1 MSQMIVRASAVGI
14 AIAILLSGLG
24 LAADAEFQ
32 QAEEGQV
39 ISGLRDGAQE
49 QSSKLISWEAG
60 EQRLQGAS
68 MIVLETQGQG
78 LPVPRGDI
86 GSGWTYDILVSDQ
99 AWHANNDGFQSME
112 TDPSGN
118 NDAYIAWECWTDH
131 ATGTFQ
137 WCTLVRRSTNGGETW
152 SPEIYIFYFP
162 SQINGVYPDMKEPDL
177 AISNSG
183 MIYVTY
189 TVFAYDGPSRNI
201 VDMQLD
207 VQYMSKSSWGL
218 PAPWTSEMVSNV
230 YGGAYNYHRLPSIA
244 FRSSTNVPVI
254 VAMSYDAI
262 AATQSSVIAWLPG
275 ATEWDGWEVL
285 PTGPVTA
292 NWVQYPCLDSG
303 SSYLYVAGMNYYDAG
318 GCFDMR
324 IWRST
329 DGGETWTALTD
340 IYDAASV
347 YSFYKPSIAATKS
360 GTDIVMASATY
371 TPNPADPDLGDIAYA
386 YNQNSGTGTWDS
398 YSITQPNYQRMPY
411 VQEYG
416 NDAFLMTYR
425 HESGGSQFSTYVM
438 YADTMDLSSWYELG
452 ICSDTGGYQAA
463 NWYAHIGIQQRPQ
476 GEYLCVAWSDLRD
489 AATPVTETS
498 QSHVVFSTEGMRLN
512 LDTDPTGLD
521 IVVDSVTY
529 TAPQMFNWPAGYEHS
544 FEALEPQS
552 IGPTQYL
559 WDRWSNGMNRI
570 DTIVSGGA
578 DLDLVAYYYT
588 PAQTTI
594 DLTEGWNLISLPLVQ
609 NAGTDIDTVL
619 ASISGMW
626 DRAFAYDPM
635 LSSPWISN
643 NKNRDDAL
651 DTLSDLD
658 HEIGFWIN
666 ITEPGGT
673 TLTVSGVE
681 PVTTDIQLRAGWNLV
696 GYPSQTPQMAST
708 LLAGTGADMIAVENA
723 ALPYLIEDI
732 SSLSSVVMEQGNG
745 YWVHVPADTVWTV
758 DW

>member
-1 MSQMIVRASAVGI
+1 
-14 AIAILLSGLG
+14 
-24 LAADAEFQ
+24 
-32 QAEEGQV
+32 
-39 ISGLRDGAQE
+39 
-49 QSSKLISWEAG
+49 
-60 EQRLQGAS
+60 
-68 MIVLETQGQG
+68 
-78 LPVPRGDI
+78 
-86 GSGWTYDILVSDQ
+86 
-99 AWHANNDGFQSME
+99 
-112 TDPSGN
+112 
-118 NDAYIAWECWTDH
+118 
-131 ATGTFQ
+131 
-137 WCTLVRRSTNGGETW
+137 
-152 SPEIYIFYFP
+152 
-162 SQINGVYPDMKEPDL
+162 
-177 AISNSG
+177 
-183 MIYVTY
+183 
-189 TVFAYDGPSRNI
+189 
-201 VDMQLD
+201 
-207 VQYMSKSSWGL
+207 
-218 PAPWTSEMVSNV
+218 
-230 YGGAYNYHRLPSIA
+230 
-244 FRSSTNVPVI
+244 
-254 VAMSYDAI
+254 MSYDAI